1 MRFFGSHIDWL
12 CGMEH
17 RAIFF
22 VNGMEVYLMR
32 IVSSLRSLVL
42 EMELSDVLG
51 EIC

>member
-1 MRFFGSHIDWL
+1 
-12 CGMEH
+12 MEH

-22 VNGMEVYLMR
+22 VNGMEVYLMQ

-42 EMELSDVLG
+42 EMDLSDVLG

>member
-1 MRFFGSHIDWL
+1 
-12 CGMEH
+12 MEH
-17 RAIFF
+17 RAICF
-22 VNGMEVYLMR
+22 VNGMEVYSMR